1 MYSKS
6 MSRAFLV
13 TAALLA
19 VLALAGLGIAQP
31 ALAATTQA
39 DAATGYVAVDALNLR
54 VGPGFRYAVLRL
66 LPAEQA
72 LTLLGQSR
80 DGVWVEVRVPNGPGG
95 WVYAAFV
102 RTSAD
107 LAKLPVSEAAGGP
120 NDVPAA
126 NPGYAVF
133 VTITDNVATV
143 DLQRY
148 PANTEIVLRLSRS
161 DGSGALEV
169 ARGTTSGQGTAQI
182 RFEMP
187 RLWADGSALTETA
200 LKLTAASADGKF
212 SRSASL
218 QYYR

>member
-1 MYSKS
+1 MNAKS
-6 MSRAFLV
+6 LTRALLL
-13 TAALLA
+13 TTALLA
-19 VLALAGLGIAQP
+19 VLALAALGFAQP
-31 ALAATTQA
+31 AQAAAAQA
-39 DAATGYVAVDALNLR
+39 DGATGHVDVDALNLR
-54 VGPGFRYAVLRL
+54 VGPGFRYAVFRI

-72 LTLLGQSR
+72 LQLLGRSR

-95 WVYAAFV
+95 WVYADFV

-107 LAKLPVSEAAGGP
+107 VAKLPVTEAAGGP
-120 NDVPAA
+120 NDVPV

-133 VTITDNVATV
+133 VTIADNQATV

-148 PANTEIVLRLSRS
+148 PANTEIVVRLSRA
-161 DGSGALEV
+161 DGSGTLEV
-169 ARGTTSGQGTAQI
+169 ARGTTDGQGVAQI

-187 RLWADGSALTETA
+187 RRWADGSALTETA
-200 LKLTAASADGKF
+200 LSLTAGSADGKF